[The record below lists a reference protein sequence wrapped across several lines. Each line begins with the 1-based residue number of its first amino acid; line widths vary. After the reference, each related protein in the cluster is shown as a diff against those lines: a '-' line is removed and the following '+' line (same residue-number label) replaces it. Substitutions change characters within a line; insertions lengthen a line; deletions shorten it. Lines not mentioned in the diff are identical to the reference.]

1 MRPGRVAKGPA
12 SRPLCAHY
20 PRVRVSMARVASRP
34 MGRLFGTDGV
44 RGVAGTDLTA
54 DLAQGLGRA
63 AVVVLGRHG
72 RGRPTFVV
80 GRDTR
85 ASGEWLEDALV
96 EGIREAGGD
105 AVIAGVQPTP
115 AIAFLAVELGASSG
129 VVISA
134 SHNPAPDNGIK
145 FFAGDGFKLSDDLED
160 EIEATLDLP
169 SPPPAQPGHTLP
181 LGDGEERYLDHVVA
195 AADAPLT
202 GMTVV
207 VDCANGSA
215 SVPSPDVLRRL
226 GASVQAIFASPDGR
240 NINEGCGAL
249 HPEVVAAEVVRLGAD
264 AGVAHD
270 GDADR
275 ALFADAAGNVI
286 DGDQVL
292 VACAIAMRD
301 QGRLPNHTVVTT
313 VMANLGLH
321 RAMTAAG
328 IDVVTTR
335 VGDRYVAEEMRRTGA
350 MLGGEQSGHVI
361 FAEQATTGDG
371 LLTAVRFLSLAAHA
385 GVGLRKLAGA
395 MRRFP
400 QVIVN
405 VHVPG
410 RVDLDT
416 VPAVRG
422 AVADAER
429 ALADTGRVVVR
440 ASGTEPMVRV
450 MVEAED
456 EAIARRHADA
466 IAQIVGAE
474 LGVS

>member
-1 MRPGRVAKGPA
+1 
-12 SRPLCAHY
+12 
-20 PRVRVSMARVASRP
+20 

-44 RGVAGTDLTA
+44 RGVAGTELTA
-54 DLAQGLGRA
+54 DLARGLGRA

-96 EGIREAGGD
+96 EGIGEAGGD
-105 AVIAGVQPTP
+105 VVIAGVVPTP
-115 AIAFLAVELGASSG
+115 AVAFLATSLGASSG

-134 SHNPAPDNGIK
+134 SHNPATDNGIK
-145 FFAGDGFKLSDDLED
+145 FFAGDGLKLSDEWED
-160 EIEATLDLP
+160 EIEATLKVP
-169 SPPPAQPGHTLP
+169 ASPPAEPGHALP
-181 LGDGEERYLDHVVA
+181 LGDGEQRYLQHLVD

-207 VDCANGSA
+207 VDCANGAA
-215 SVPSPDVLRRL
+215 SRHSPEVLRRL
-226 GASVQAIFASPDGR
+226 GATVHAIFASPDGR

-249 HPEVVAAEVVRLGAD
+249 HPEVVAAEVVRRGAD

-292 VACAIAMRD
+292 AACAIAMRD
-301 QGRLPNHTVVTT
+301 QGRLPNRTVVTT

-321 RAMTAAG
+321 RAMAAAG
-328 IDVVTTR
+328 IDVVITK
-335 VGDRYVAEEMRRTGA
+335 VGDRYVAEEMRRRGT

-371 LLTAVRFLSLAAHA
+371 LLTAVRFLSLAART
-385 GVGLRKLAGA
+385 GVGLEELAGA

-405 VHVPG
+405 VAVAVPG
-410 RVDLDT
+410 DLGT
-416 VPAVRG
+416 AAAVR
-422 AVADAER
+422 AAIADAEG
-429 ALADTGRVVVR
+429 ALGDTGRVVVR
-440 ASGTEPMVRV
+440 PSGTEPLVRV

-456 EAIARRHADA
+456 ISTARAHADA
-466 IAQIVGAE
+466 IATAVRAE
-474 LGVS
+474 LGAG